1 MRQCGST
8 RVHQCSNPQD
18 LFFISPV
25 LRFLL
30 LGLISPFSIT
40 HFPLFLHIP
49 SEKCYRCSAKMRS
62 SEISH
67 RLKKIAAA
75 GLFLPLAAV
84 VFLAAWFGLAASS
97 LPSVD
102 FIRDPSASFQI
113 KVLDWDG
120 GRHDLTVGPANSHWT
135 PLSETPES
143 LRQAIIVAEDFNF
156 YHHRGVDWFEV
167 FESVKRNFREHQ
179 FARGASTISQ
189 QVAKNIFLSRDKTLS
204 RKGRELILTRRLE
217 KSLSKDR
224 ILELYLNV
232 VELGPLVYSVGHAS
246 DYYFEKS
253 PGELTLR
260 ESTFLAAML
269 PGPRFYNPYRRMDRV
284 LERSDRIL
292 GILAR
297 AGKITDAEYM
307 AALDEL
313 PVPRGLGE
321 WEETVESG
329 IWTVESSPFPVPGT

>member
-49 SEKCYRCSAKMRS
+49 SEKCYRCSAKMRPDILS
-62 SEISH
+62 RSFKRI
-67 RLKKIAAA
+67 LAA
-75 GLFLPLAAV
+75 GLILNLMAGV
-84 VFLAAWFGLAASS
+84 SLAAWWGFTTAS

-102 FIRDPSASFQI
+102 YIRNPSISFKI
-113 KVLDWDG
+113 NVLDWEG
-120 GRHDLTVGPANSHWT
+120 GRHSLIVGPANIYWT
-135 PLSETPES
+135 PLKEAPES

-156 YHHRGVDWFEV
+156 YNHGGIDWFEV
-167 FESVKRNFREHQ
+167 LESVKKNIRERQ

-189 QVAKNIFLSRDKTLS
+189 QLAKNIFLSRDKTLS

-329 IWTVESSPFPVPGT
+329 IWTVESPPFPGPGS